1 MMLRDQVAVLM
12 LGYQMAVLMLG
23 DQVAVLMIED
33 QEPSAAEAVV
43 QNKCSRGSDA
53 VQSSRSMDGR
63 IPSLLRGSVENM
75 VASECIL
82 TPGRP
87 QTNIIYCN

>member
-1 MMLRDQVAVLM
+1 M

-43 QNKCSRGSDA
+43 QNKCSRSRGTEQ
-53 VQSSRSMDGR
+53 VQQKQWCSQEQQKHGWKNTLFAKR
-63 IPSLLRGSVENM
+63 
-75 VASECIL
+75 EC
-82 TPGRP
+82 
-87 QTNIIYCN
+87 

>member
-1 MMLRDQVAVLM
+1 M

-43 QNKCSRGSDA
+43 QNKCSRSSGA
-53 VQSSRSMDGR
+53 EQVQQKQWCSSRAAEAWMEEY
-63 IPSLLRGSVENM
+63 SL
-75 VASECIL
+75 C
-82 TPGRP
+82 
-87 QTNIIYCN
+87 

>member
-1 MMLRDQVAVLM
+1 MMLRGQVAVLVLEDQVAVLM
-12 LGYQMAVLMLG
+12 LGYQMTVLMLG

-63 IPSLLRGSVENM
+63 ILSLLRGSVENM

-82 TPGRP
+82 
-87 QTNIIYCN
+87 